1 VSTAELAPPA
11 APAATPE
18 APSAAAAANS
28 RLRALVVA
36 GMVWKLVSQGFRQTS
51 RLVVALILAR
61 LLSPADFGIAAE
73 VIVFSSLVI
82 VFADLAFG
90 AALIQRE
97 EVTDDDCST
106 AFWACA
112 ATGLGFTLLG
122 IALAGPI
129 AAFYGEPQV
138 KPLVMALSVTF
149 LLTSVSTIQESLLAR
164 DLAFRALETR
174 LMAATVVG
182 AVVGIGAAAL
192 GWGAWAVILQSLT
205 LSLCSSALLWAMSPW
220 RPRLRFSWAS
230 LRSMASFSGY
240 LFGHR
245 LLYYLH
251 RNSDNLL
258 IGKALGP
265 ASLGAYAIAYNIIL
279 VPFSRIAAPLQDVLF
294 PAFSRIQGDKARIAD
309 GWIRVTRAVAA
320 ISIPALAG
328 LALLAD
334 DFVTV
339 VLGPKWSAAAPVI
352 QILAWVGALQALQS
366 LNTGILEAL
375 GHARAIF
382 RWTIVF
388 FACHLVAFV
397 VGLHWGMLGVA
408 TGYAISTTIV
418 EPSYLRLTSRAVGI
432 SPWRFLRALT
442 GVAWATLGMAVVV
455 AAARWGL
462 VEVGAPALVR
472 LVLCTL
478 AGVAA
483 YVPLCAWRAPE
494 VLAEVRSARARRR
507 GRVGSGTAPAEATA

>member
-1 VSTAELAPPA
+1 
-11 APAATPE
+11 
-18 APSAAAAANS
+18 
-28 RLRALVVA
+28 
-36 GMVWKLVSQGFRQTS
+36 
-51 RLVVALILAR
+51 
-61 LLSPADFGIAAE
+61 
-73 VIVFSSLVI
+73 
-82 VFADLAFG
+82 
-90 AALIQRE
+90 
-97 EVTDDDCST
+97 
-106 AFWACA
+106 
-112 ATGLGFTLLG
+112 
-122 IALAGPI
+122 
-129 AAFYGEPQV
+129 
-138 KPLVMALSVTF
+138 
-149 LLTSVSTIQESLLAR
+149 
-164 DLAFRALETR
+164 
-174 LMAATVVG
+174 
-182 AVVGIGAAAL
+182 
-192 GWGAWAVILQSLT
+192 
-205 LSLCSSALLWAMSPW
+205 
-220 RPRLRFSWAS
+220 
-230 LRSMASFSGY
+230 MASFSGY

-258 IGKALGP
+258 IGKVLGP

-320 ISIPALAG
+320 VSIPALAG

-442 GVAWATLGMAVVV
+442 GVAGATLGMAIVV
-455 AAARWGL
+455 AATRWGL
-462 VEVGAPALVR
+462 VEAGAPALVR
-472 LVLCTL
+472 LLLCTL

-483 YVPLCAWRAPE
+483 YLPLCAWRAPE
-494 VLAEVRSARARRR
+494 VLAEVRAARARRR
-507 GRVGSGTAPAEATA
+507 ARAGAGTPAEATA

>member
-1 VSTAELAPPA
+1 M
-11 APAATPE
+11 
-18 APSAAAAANS
+18 N
-28 RLRALVVA
+28 LRALVMA

-61 LLSPADFGIAAE
+61 LLSPADFGVAAE
-73 VIVFSSLVI
+73 VIVFSSLII

-90 AALIQRE
+90 AALIQRD
-97 EVTDDDCST
+97 EVSEDDRST

-112 ATGLGFTLLG
+112 ATGLAFTLLG

-129 AAFYGEPQV
+129 ASFYGEPQV

-164 DLAFRALETR
+164 DLAFRTLETR

-182 AVVGIGAAAL
+182 AVVGIGAAVL
-192 GWGAWAVILQSLT
+192 GWGAWAVILQSLA
-205 LSLCSSALLWAMSPW
+205 LSVSSSALLWAMSPW
-220 RPRLRFSWAS
+220 RPQLRFSWAS
-230 LRSMASFSGY
+230 LRSMASFSGF

-258 IGKALGP
+258 IGKAIGP
-265 ASLGAYAIAYNIIL
+265 AAVGAYAIAYNIIL

-294 PAFSRIQGDKARIAD
+294 PAFSRIQGDRARIAD
-309 GWIRVTRAVAA
+309 GWIRVTRAIAA
-320 ISIPALAG
+320 VSIPALAG
-328 LALLAD
+328 LALVAD

-339 VLGPKWSAAAPVI
+339 VLGSKWSAAAPVI

-408 TGYAISTTIV
+408 AGYAISTTIV
-418 EPSYLRLTSRAVGI
+418 EPSYLLLTSRAVGI

-442 GVAWATLGMAVVV
+442 GVAWATLGMALVV

-462 VEVGAPALVR
+462 VEAGAPALVR
-472 LVLCTL
+472 LLACTL
-478 AGVAA
+478 AGVAV

-494 VLAEVRSARARRR
+494 VRAEVQAARARRR
-507 GRVGSGTAPAEATA
+507 ARSASTPAAVTVTA